1 MELLIIVTIFVLGMF
16 VGFFWDFILKKKG
29 KDV

>member
-1 MELLIIVTIFVLGMF
+1 MELLIIVTIFALGMF
-16 VGFFWDFILKKKG
+16 VGFFWDFILKKKD